1 MRVSTAV
8 AAVLCALLGA
18 APSAAHQQGV
28 TYSEVTIAGGEARVD
43 VVLSVHDLAA
53 DVDGDGTTTDAE
65 VRSRYPRLQRRLES
79 ALVLE
84 AGGAPCPLV
93 LRDST
98 VEPGELVRLRLAGP
112 CPAAT
117 PVRFVVRLPALTA
130 IDGQNLAKIR
140 VGDLFAE
147 HEFTRTDQEV
157 VVGTGSAGLWP
168 TFRRFFV
175 LGIEHI
181 ATGYDHVLFLVA
193 LLLVGGG
200 LRSLVAVVTA
210 FTVAHSVTLTLAV
223 LDVVELPSRLVE
235 SAIALSIAWVALE
248 NLVIDRAAG
257 RWRITF
263 AFGLMHGFGFA
274 SVLREM
280 HLPREGLIASLL
292 AFNLGVE
299 AGQLVVV
306 LLTHPL
312 IVAVG
317 RSRHRR
323 AFVAVASGAI
333 LVIALWWF
341 AERAFG

>member
-1 MRVSTAV
+1 MRALH
-8 AAVLCALLGA
+8 AAAALIVGLLA
-18 APSAAHQQGV
+18 AGPAAAHQQGV
-28 TYSEVTIAGGEARVD
+28 SYSDVAIAGGEARFD
-43 VVLSVHDLAA
+43 LVLSVHDLAA

-65 VRSRYPRLQRRLES
+65 IRSRYPRLRRRLES
-79 ALVLE
+79 AVTVE
-84 AGGAPCPLV
+84 AAGTPCPLT
-93 LRDST
+93 LQDSA
-98 VEPGELVRLRLAGP
+98 VEPNELVRLRLSGP
-112 CPAAT
+112 CPDAT
-117 PVRFVVRLPALTA
+117 PVRIVLRLPALTA
-130 IDGQNLAKIR
+130 VDGQNLAKIR
-140 VGDLFAE
+140 VGDLLVE
-147 HEFTRTDQEV
+147 HVFSPKDQEV
-157 VVGTGSAGLWP
+157 LVGAATAGIGE

-181 ATGYDHVLFLVA
+181 ATGYDHVLFLIA

-210 FTVAHSVTLTLAV
+210 FTVAHSVTLSLAV
-223 LDVVELPSRLVE
+223 LDVVALPSRLVE

-248 NLVIDRAAG
+248 NLLIDRTQG

-280 HLPREGLIASLL
+280 HLPHAGLIASLL

-306 LLTHPL
+306 LVTHPL
-312 IVAVG
+312 IAAIE

-323 AFVAVASGAI
+323 LVVAVASGAI
-333 LVIALWWF
+333 LVMALWWF
-341 AERAFG
+341 VERAFG